1 MQERINMLNIQR
13 ELDKYG
19 DEILGAVKQTFSD
32 TMFINGPRVKAFE
45 QDAAD
50 YLGVKYAI
58 GVANG
63 TEAIHIALRAVGV
76 KAGDEVITTAFT
88 FFATAEAC
96 EYIGAKTV
104 FADIDEATMNID
116 PAKVEALITPK
127 TKAIVPVHIFGAAA
141 DMTKLMKIA
150 EKHGIKVI
158 EDCAQSFGSE
168 IDGKKTGAIGTAG
181 ATSFYPTKNLGA
193 YGDGGM
199 ITTNDDDVADMVRRL
214 REHGSS
220 VRYHHDIIGYN
231 SRLDDIQAAVL
242 GAKLKHIDEFNK
254 KRIEFAALY
263 KKILGSSVG
272 YQEAYANSTH
282 VYHQFTIRVK
292 NRNEVMDALNKAN
305 IASSIF
311 YPIPCHLQ
319 KSLAHLG
326 YKEGSLPVTEKLSA
340 EVLSV
345 PMNPYLTEQ
354 EVEYIANTVKAV
366 AKF

>member
-19 DEILGAVKQTFSD
+19 DEILHAVKKSFAD
-32 TMFINGPRVKAFE
+32 TMFINGPRVKEFE
-45 QDAAD
+45 KDAAA
-50 YLGVKYAI
+50 YLGVKHAI

-63 TEAIHIALRAVGV
+63 TEAIHIGLRALDIS
-76 KAGDEVITTAFT
+76 AGDEVITTAFT

-116 PAKVEALITPK
+116 PAKIEALITPK

-141 DMTKLMKIA
+141 DMPSIMQIA
-150 EKHGIKVI
+150 DKHGIKVL
-158 EDCAQSFGSE
+158 EDCAQSFGAE
-168 IDGKKTGAIGTAG
+168 ISGKKTGAIGTAG

-199 ITTNDDDVADMVRRL
+199 ITTNDDDVAQKVRVL

-220 VRYHHDIIGYN
+220 VRYHHDVIGYN

-254 KRIEFAALY
+254 RRIELAGIY
-263 KKILGSSVG
+263 KKILGSAVG
-272 YQEAYANSTH
+272 YQSAYADSKH

-292 NRNEVMDALNKAN
+292 NRDELIEALNKAN

-326 YKEGSLPVTEKLSA
+326 YTKGSLPVSEKLSD
-340 EVLSV
+340 EVLSI
-345 PMNPYLTEQ
+345 PMNPYLTNE
-354 EVEYIANTVKAV
+354 EAEFIASVVLKTS
-366 AKF
+366 KF